1 MKKLIIMISTSCYF
15 LLSEVGSNAFQKSWA
30 DFDPL
35 KIAPSKSASLS
46 KEIASIRGLAFGFLV
61 TCEKGTLFMR
71 SSSAGNFRISK
82 SILCNLFNEGFYGDY
97 LNEGLYGDYLI
108 VCSSDPQKSLD
119 DAGKPIP
126 PCLKFTLE
134 EN

>member
-82 SILCNLFNEGFYGDY
+82 SILCNLFNEG
-97 LNEGLYGDYLI
+97 LYGDYLI
-108 VCSSDPQKSLD
+108 VRSSDPQKSLD

>member
-1 MKKLIIMISTSCYF
+1 MKKLMIIISIFYYF
-15 LLSEVGSNAFQKSWA
+15 LLSEVGSNAFQKSLA
-30 DFDPL
+30 DFDSL
-35 KIAPSKSASLS
+35 KIVPSKSASLS

-82 SILCNLFNEGFYGDY
+82 SILCNLFNEG
-97 LNEGLYGDYLI
+97 LYGDYLI

>member
-1 MKKLIIMISTSCYF
+1 MKKLMIIISISYYF
-15 LLSEVGSNAFQKSWA
+15 LLSEVGSNAFQKSLA

-35 KIAPSKSASLS
+35 KIVPSKSASLS

-82 SILCNLFNEGFYGDY
+82 SILCNLFNEG
-97 LNEGLYGDYLI
+97 LYGDYLI

-126 PCLKFTLE
+126 ACLKFTLE
-134 EN
+134 EK

>member
-82 SILCNLFNEGFYGDY
+82 SILCNLFS
-97 LNEGLYGDYLI
+97 EGLYGDYLI
-108 VCSSDPQKSLD
+108 VCSSDHQKSLD

-134 EN
+134 KNKAITE

>member
-1 MKKLIIMISTSCYF
+1 MKKLMIMIFTFCYF
-15 LLSEVGSNAFQKSWA
+15 LFLEVGSDAFQKSLA

-35 KIAPSKSASLS
+35 KIVPSKSASLS

-82 SILCNLFNEGFYGDY
+82 SILCNLFS
-97 LNEGLYGDYLI
+97 EGLYGDYLI

-119 DAGKPIP
+119 DRGKPIP
-126 PCLKFTLE
+126 ACLKFILE
-134 EN
+134 EK

>member
-82 SILCNLFNEGFYGDY
+82 SILCNLFSEGR
-97 LNEGLYGDYLI
+97 YGDYLI

-119 DAGKPIP
+119 DAGKSIP
-126 PCLKFTLE
+126 ACLKFTLE
-134 EN
+134 KNKAITE

>member
-1 MKKLIIMISTSCYF
+1 MKKLMIIISIFCYF
-15 LLSEVGSNAFQKSWA
+15 LLSEVGSNAFQKSLA

-35 KIAPSKSASLS
+35 KIVPSKSASLS

-82 SILCNLFNEGFYGDY
+82 SILCNLFNK
-97 LNEGLYGDYLI
+97 GLYGDYLI
-108 VCSSDPQKSLD
+108 VCSSDPQKLLD

>member
-1 MKKLIIMISTSCYF
+1 MKKLMIIISIFCYF
-15 LLSEVGSNAFQKSWA
+15 LLSEVGSNAFQKSLA

-35 KIAPSKSASLS
+35 KIVPSKSASLS

-82 SILCNLFNEGFYGDY
+82 SILCNLFNEG
-97 LNEGLYGDYLI
+97 LYGDYLI
-108 VCSSDPQKSLD
+108 VRSSDPQKSLD

>member
-1 MKKLIIMISTSCYF
+1 MKKLIIIISTFCYL

-35 KIAPSKSASLS
+35 KIAPSKSVSLS

-82 SILCNLFNEGFYGDY
+82 SILCNLFS
-97 LNEGLYGDYLI
+97 EGLYGDYLI

-126 PCLKFTLE
+126 PCPKFTLE
-134 EN
+134 KNKAITE

>member
-1 MKKLIIMISTSCYF
+1 MEKLMIIISIFYYF
-15 LLSEVGSNAFQKSWA
+15 LLSEVGSNAFQKSLA

-35 KIAPSKSASLS
+35 KIVPSKSASLS

-82 SILCNLFNEGFYGDY
+82 SILCNLFNEG
-97 LNEGLYGDYLI
+97 LYGDYLI

>member
-1 MKKLIIMISTSCYF
+1 MKKLMIIISIFYYF
-15 LLSEVGSNAFQKSWA
+15 LLSEVGSNAFQKSLA

-35 KIAPSKSASLS
+35 KIVPSKSASLS

-82 SILCNLFNEGFYGDY
+82 SILCNLFS
-97 LNEGLYGDYLI
+97 EGLYGDYLI

-134 EN
+134 KNKAITE

>member
-1 MKKLIIMISTSCYF
+1 MKKLMIIISIFCYF
-15 LLSEVGSNAFQKSWA
+15 LLSEVGSNAFQKSLA

-35 KIAPSKSASLS
+35 KIVPSKSASLS

-82 SILCNLFNEGFYGDY
+82 SILCNLFNEG
-97 LNEGLYGDYLI
+97 LYGDYLI

-119 DAGKPIP
+119 DTGKPIP

-134 EN
+134 KNKAITE

>member
-1 MKKLIIMISTSCYF
+1 MKKLMIIISIFYYF
-15 LLSEVGSNAFQKSWA
+15 LLSEVGSNAFQKSLA

-35 KIAPSKSASLS
+35 KIVPSKSASLS

-82 SILCNLFNEGFYGDY
+82 SILCNLFK
-97 LNEGLYGDYLI
+97 EGLYGDYLI

>member
-1 MKKLIIMISTSCYF
+1 MKKLMIIISIFYYF
-15 LLSEVGSNAFQKSWA
+15 LLSEVGSNAFQKSLA

-35 KIAPSKSASLS
+35 KIVPSKSASLS

-82 SILCNLFNEGFYGDY
+82 SILCNLFS
-97 LNEGLYGDYLI
+97 EGLYGDYLI

>member
-1 MKKLIIMISTSCYF
+1 MKKLMIIISIFYYF
-15 LLSEVGSNAFQKSWA
+15 LLSEVGSNAFQKSLA

-35 KIAPSKSASLS
+35 KIVPSKSASLS

-82 SILCNLFNEGFYGDY
+82 SILCNLFS
-97 LNEGLYGDYLI
+97 EGLYGDYLI
-108 VCSSDPQKSLD
+108 VCSSDPQKSSD

>member
-1 MKKLIIMISTSCYF
+1 MKKLMIIISIFYYF
-15 LLSEVGSNAFQKSWA
+15 LLSEVGSNAFQKSLA

-35 KIAPSKSASLS
+35 KIVPSKSASLS

-82 SILCNLFNEGFYGDY
+82 SILCNLFSEGR
-97 LNEGLYGDYLI
+97 YGDYLI

-134 EN
+134 KNKAITE

>member
-1 MKKLIIMISTSCYF
+1 MKNFMIMIFTFCYF
-15 LLSEVGSNAFQKSWA
+15 LLSELGSNAFQKSLA

-35 KIAPSKSASLS
+35 KIVPSKSASLS

-82 SILCNLFNEGFYGDY
+82 SILCNLFSEGLYWDY
-97 LNEGLYGDYLI
+97 LN
-108 VCSSDPQKSLD
+108 VCSNDPQKSLD

-134 EN
+134 KNKAITE

>member
-1 MKKLIIMISTSCYF
+1 MKRLMIIIFTFCYF
-15 LLSEVGSNAFQKSWA
+15 LLSEMGRNAFQKSWA

-61 TCEKGTLFMR
+61 TCEKGSLFMR

-82 SILCNLFNEGFYGDY
+82 SILCNFFSKGFSKS
-97 LNEGLYGDYLI
+97 LYGDYLI

-119 DAGKPIP
+119 DGGKPIP
-126 PCLKFTLE
+126 ACLKFTLE
-134 EN
+134 EK

>member
-1 MKKLIIMISTSCYF
+1 MKKLMIIISIFYYF
-15 LLSEVGSNAFQKSWA
+15 LLSEVGSNAFQKSLA

-35 KIAPSKSASLS
+35 KIVPSKSASLS

-82 SILCNLFNEGFYGDY
+82 SILCNLFNEG
-97 LNEGLYGDYLI
+97 LYGDYLI
-108 VCSSDPQKSLD
+108 VRSSDPQKSLD

>member
-1 MKKLIIMISTSCYF
+1 MKKLMIIISIFYYF
-15 LLSEVGSNAFQKSWA
+15 LLPEVGSNAFQKSLA

-35 KIAPSKSASLS
+35 KIVPSKSASLS

-82 SILCNLFNEGFYGDY
+82 SILCNLFNEGLYGDY

>member
-1 MKKLIIMISTSCYF
+1 MKKLIILISTFCYF

-35 KIAPSKSASLS
+35 KIAPSKSALLS

-61 TCEKGTLFMR
+61 TCEKGSLFMR

-82 SILCNLFNEGFYGDY
+82 SILCNLFS
-97 LNEGLYGDYLI
+97 EGLYGDYLI

-119 DAGKPIP
+119 DAGNPIP
-126 PCLKFTLE
+126 LCLKFTLE
-134 EN
+134 KNKAITE

>member
-1 MKKLIIMISTSCYF
+1 MKKLIIIISIFYYF

-82 SILCNLFNEGFYGDY
+82 SILCNLFS
-97 LNEGLYGDYLI
+97 EGLYGDYLI

-134 EN
+134 KNKAITE

>member
-82 SILCNLFNEGFYGDY
+82 SILCNLFSEGR
-97 LNEGLYGDYLI
+97 YGDYLI

>member
-1 MKKLIIMISTSCYF
+1 MKKLMIIISIFYYF
-15 LLSEVGSNAFQKSWA
+15 LLSEVGSNAFQKSLA

-35 KIAPSKSASLS
+35 KIVPSKSASLS

-82 SILCNLFNEGFYGDY
+82 SILCNLFSEGR
-97 LNEGLYGDYLI
+97 YGDYLI

-134 EN
+134 EK

>member
-82 SILCNLFNEGFYGDY
+82 SILCNLFS
-97 LNEGLYGDYLI
+97 EGLYGDYLI

-126 PCLKFTLE
+126 ACFKFTLE
-134 EN
+134 KK

>member
-1 MKKLIIMISTSCYF
+1 MKKLMIIISIFYYF
-15 LLSEVGSNAFQKSWA
+15 LLSEVGSNAFQKSLA

-35 KIAPSKSASLS
+35 KIVPSKSASLS

-82 SILCNLFNEGFYGDY
+82 SILCNLFNEG
-97 LNEGLYGDYLI
+97 LYGDYLI

-134 EN
+134 KNKAITE

>member
-1 MKKLIIMISTSCYF
+1 MKKLMIIISIFYYF
-15 LLSEVGSNAFQKSWA
+15 LLSEVGSNAFQKSLA

-35 KIAPSKSASLS
+35 KIVPSKSASLS

-82 SILCNLFNEGFYGDY
+82 SILCNLFNEG
-97 LNEGLYGDYLI
+97 LYGDYLI

-126 PCLKFTLE
+126 ACLKFTLE
-134 EN
+134 EK

>member
-1 MKKLIIMISTSCYF
+1 MKNFIKMIFTFCYF
-15 LLSEVGSNAFQKSWA
+15 LFLEVGSNAFQKSLA

-82 SILCNLFNEGFYGDY
+82 SILCNLFS
-97 LNEGLYGDYLI
+97 EGLYGDYLI

-134 EN
+134 KNKAITE

>member
-1 MKKLIIMISTSCYF
+1 MKKFMIMIFTFCYF
-15 LLSEVGSNAFQKSWA
+15 LFSEVGSNAFQKSLA

-35 KIAPSKSASLS
+35 KTAPSKSASLS

-71 SSSAGNFRISK
+71 SSTVGNFRISK
-82 SILCNLFNEGFYGDY
+82 SILCNLFSEGR
-97 LNEGLYGDYLI
+97 YGDYLI
-108 VCSSDPQKSLD
+108 VCSSDPQKSVD

-126 PCLKFTLE
+126 ACLKFTLE
-134 EN
+134 EK